1 MYVPPA
7 FREDRPEVLRALI
20 HAHPLAALVTAGA
33 DGLAANLTPFILVET
48 PDGDVLRA
56 HMARANGQFDS
67 LRSGAEVLTIF
78 QGPQAYITPSWYA
91 TKAEHG
97 KVVPTWNYA
106 VVQAWGT
113 PRVIDDADW
122 VLAQVTG
129 LTTVQESRR
138 AAPWAVTD
146 APEAYVAAQLRGIVG
161 LEIPVR
167 RIEGKWKVSQNQP
180 EANRRS
186 VVSGL
191 RDAASDEMADLVE
204 ERARG
209 LGARP

>member
-20 HAHPLAALVTAGA
+20 RTHPLATLVTVGA
-33 DGLAANLTPFILVET
+33 DGLTANLTPFILVET
-48 PDGDVLRA
+48 PEGDVLRA
-56 HMARANGQFDS
+56 HMARANDQFES
-67 LRSGAEVLTIF
+67 LRTGAEALVVF
-78 QGPQAYITPSWYA
+78 QGPQTYITPAWYA

-106 VVQAWGT
+106 MVQAWGT
-113 PRVIDDADW
+113 PQVIDDADW
-122 VLAQVTG
+122 VLAQVTA
-129 LTTVQESRR
+129 LTTAQESRR
-138 AAPWAVTD
+138 AEPWAVTD
-146 APEAYVAAQLRGIVG
+146 APETYVAAQLRGIVG
-161 LEIPVR
+161 LEIPIR

-191 RDAASDEMADLVE
+191 RGAAKDEMADLVE
-204 ERARG
+204 ERGR
-209 LGARP
+209 